1 MFEELKNVLSEQLGI
16 ETDIT
21 MESKLKEELG
31 IDSLL
36 ALELSITLENKY
48 NIDISEEELTT
59 LKTVKDVVKLLE
71 SKGVNA

>member
-1 MFEELKNVLSEQLGI
+1 MFEELKNILADQLGI

-48 NIDISEEELTT
+48 DINISEEELTK
-59 LKTVKDVVKLLE
+59 LKTVKDVVELLE
-71 SKGVNA
+71 AKGVKA